1 MQELVHRA
9 LEAFRKADDKNHHPA
24 VMRLA
29 LYLGVSFYTIEH
41 WRTGRRPIG
50 AETKSRLDT
59 LLELV
64 VPAIEMAGR
73 QTNHPLA
80 MVDVKIEEVSH
91 A

>member
-29 LYLGVSFYTIEH
+29 LYLGVSFYTVEH

-50 AETKSRLDT
+50 AETQNRLDA
-59 LLELV
+59 LLALV

-73 QTNHPLA
+73 MSNGPMAL
-80 MVDVKIEEVSH
+80 VDIEIEEASH

>member
-29 LYLGVSFYTIEH
+29 LYLGVSFYTVEH
-41 WRTGRRPIG
+41 WRTGRRPVG
-50 AETKSRLDT
+50 TETQHKLDT
-59 LLELV
+59 LLALI

-73 QTNHPLA
+73 ETNHPMAL
-80 MVDVKIEEVSH
+80 VDIEIEEASH